1 MIAWWPFK
9 WRRTPGVAPLA
20 DAFRQEMA
28 RNLQRVQVME
38 QRQIVSRKMDLAT
51 TVPPEFER
59 YAQAVRAFNAAF
71 DEHQRFQAEY
81 ASSMDH
87 KTRANAL
94 ILDRKYETMM
104 AAFNALK
111 PQIILAQHMPVYP
124 AGKR

>member
-1 MIAWWPFK
+1 MTWWPFP
-9 WRRTPGVAPLA
+9 WRRTPGVAPSA

-28 RNLQRVQVME
+28 RNLQCVQVME
-38 QRQIVSRKMDLAT
+38 QRRIVSRKMDLAT
-51 TVPPEFER
+51 TVPPGFER
-59 YAQAVRAFNAAF
+59 YAQVVRAFNTAF

-81 ASSMDH
+81 ASNMDH

-94 ILDRKYETMM
+94 ILDRKYENMM

-111 PQIILAQHMPVYP
+111 PQIILAQQRPVYP